1 MCHQAPNVWV
11 LQCHSDTPS
20 QDLRSLVGKC
30 FALSPILLSTGS
42 AYSDMDDAS
51 FDASFTFLYA
61 SYILFVSQK
70 LVVIVKVWS
79 HQEWW
84 WVMVLVGDGGG
95 GGSSGGSVMVIVGC
109 YGHVVVAA

>member
-1 MCHQAPNVWV
+1 MSGYCSVIQ
-11 LQCHSDTPS
+11 TPH
-20 QDLRSLVGKC
+20 LRIWDQLVGKC

-70 LVVIVKVWS
+70 LVV
-79 HQEWW
+79 
-84 WVMVLVGDGGG
+84 MVVVGDGGG
-95 GGSSGGSVMVIVGC
+95 GGSGGGSVMVIVGC
-109 YGHVVVAA
+109 CGHVVVAA